1 MVSKISPGINKLSH
15 PWDKTSYA
23 IINPNFIAEK
33 IQNSY
38 SAVVH
43 LQARCVVAA
52 AGDGGDGDDGDE
64 RRSKNCPHALQ
75 LKLRS

>member
-1 MVSKISPGINKLSH
+1 MQLSILILLL
-15 PWDKTSYA
+15 K
-23 IINPNFIAEK
+23 K

-52 AGDGGDGDDGDE
+52 AGDGGGGDDGGE

>member
-1 MVSKISPGINKLSH
+1 MQLSILILLL
-15 PWDKTSYA
+15 K
-23 IINPNFIAEK
+23 K

-43 LQARCVVAA
+43 LQARCVVVAA
-52 AGDGGDGDDGDE
+52 AGDGGGGDDGDE

>member
-1 MVSKISPGINKLSH
+1 MQLS
-15 PWDKTSYA
+15 
-23 IINPNFIAEK
+23 ILIFIAEK

-52 AGDGGDGDDGDE
+52 AGDGGGGDDGGE